1 MRFPF
6 LVTLL
11 AGTAPVAAAQDW
23 PNFGG
28 GPTRSG
34 QSSVVGPATAT
45 QAWSN
50 TDDFSIIS
58 WQPVIS
64 DGKVFAMREAGFP
77 SVSGPNDLL
86 VAYDLDTGAELW
98 TAVVPYANNP
108 DNEWIAYVAGADGG
122 RVYAARGGSGRS
134 TPVYAF
140 NAEDGMIDWISVHET
155 LAGPQDGVVFTPE
168 GDLIVGDETSLARID
183 ATDGSTVWSITRS
196 CSVSGNCGAVISATG
211 AFIDEPSNDGVNI
224 GQRITK
230 INLATG
236 ARLYQSP
243 LMVGFTVQNAPFLSP
258 EGSRIYFARS
268 QNNLTTDFLYAF
280 QDTGSSMN
288 SLWNR
293 PIRWTTSHEH
303 GIGLDGSIYAFL
315 NDDQFVR
322 LDPDTGD
329 VMNSAGVLAP
339 LGASLSPR
347 TAIDADGKVYI
358 SNGWASTPATNGRV
372 WAFLPDLSQMLFVIN
387 LDRQNSGGPALGS
400 GGANPGTLV
409 VADRQ
414 GIHAYRDNPSGC
426 SAADLAEPYGV
437 HDFFDVQA
445 YLGYFSAG
453 DPIADFTSDGTLDFF
468 DVLTFLNAFTNGCP

>member
-1 MRFPF
+1 MRR
-6 LVTLL
+6 
-11 AGTAPVAAAQDW
+11 TAFIVATVVLPITALAQDW

-34 QSSVVGPATAT
+34 QSSVVGPATPT

-64 DGKVFAMREAGFP
+64 DGKVFAIREAGFP
-77 SVSGPNDLL
+77 STSGPNDLL
-86 VAYDLDTGAELW
+86 VAYDLETGAELW

-155 LAGPQDGVVFTPE
+155 LAGPQDGIVFTPE
-168 GDLIVGDETSLARID
+168 GDLVVGDETSLARIN
-183 ATDGSTVWSITRS
+183 AIDGSTVWSITRS
-196 CSVSGNCGAVISATG
+196 CSVSGNCGAVISTDG

-230 INLATG
+230 IDLATG
-236 ARLYQSP
+236 ARLYQSG
-243 LMVGFTVQNAPFLSP
+243 LMIGFTVQNAPFLSP
-258 EGSRIYFARS
+258 DGSRIYLART
-268 QNNLTTDFLYAF
+268 QNNLITDFLYAF
-280 QDTGSSMN
+280 EDTGSGIT

-303 GIGLDGSIYAFL
+303 GIGLDGSIYTFIA
-315 NDDQFVR
+315 NDEFVR

-329 VMNSAGVLAP
+329 VMNSAGLLAP
-339 LGASLSPR
+339 VGTSLSPR
-347 TAIDADGKVYI
+347 TAVDADGKVYI
-358 SNGWASTPATNGRV
+358 SNGWASSPATNGRV
-372 WAFLPDLSQMLFVIN
+372 WAFTPDLSQMLFVLN
-387 LDRQNSGGPALGS
+387 LDRQNSGGPSLGS
-400 GGANPGTLV
+400 APGVGGTLV
-409 VADRQ
+409 VADRV
-414 GIHAYRDNPSGC
+414 GVYAYRDEPAGCNPADLIEPFGVLNFFDVQTFLALFAADDP
-426 SAADLAEPYGV
+426 AADLAADGTLN
-437 HDFFDVQA
+437 FFDVQA
-445 YLGYFSAG
+445 FLGYFA
-453 DPIADFTSDGTLDFF
+453 
-468 DVLTFLNAFTNGCP
+468 NGCP